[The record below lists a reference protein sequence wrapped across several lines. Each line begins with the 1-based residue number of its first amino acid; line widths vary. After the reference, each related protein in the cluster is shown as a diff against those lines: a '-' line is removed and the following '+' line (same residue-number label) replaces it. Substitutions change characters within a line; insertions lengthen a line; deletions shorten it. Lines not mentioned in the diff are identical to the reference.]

1 MENKPDRKNT
11 LRGAH
16 PDPKPVFYEIT
27 IQGCLD
33 PQWSIWFEGMTL
45 TALEND
51 KCGGACTLITGF
63 VIDQPALYGLLI
75 KIRDLNLT
83 LISVRR
89 LIVGTDQVEEVPI
102 QPEQPGD
109 REKSNH

>member
-1 MENKPDRKNT
+1 MENNPNRKKM
-11 LRGAH
+11 LPGAH

-27 IQGCLD
+27 IQGCLN
-33 PQWSIWFEGMTL
+33 PQWSKWFEGMTL
-45 TALEND
+45 TPLDQGENE
-51 KCGGACTLITGF
+51 GACTLITGF

-89 LIVGTDQVEEVPI
+89 LIAGTNQVEEVPI
-102 QPEQPGD
+102 QPEQTENRD
-109 REKSNH
+109 EANH

>member
-1 MENKPDRKNT
+1 MESSSNRKKT
-11 LRGAH
+11 VRGAN

-27 IQGCLD
+27 IQGFLD
-33 PQWSIWFEGMTL
+33 PHWSKWFEGMTL
-45 TALEND
+45 SPLDHGE
-51 KCGGACTLITGF
+51 CGGACTLITGF

-89 LIVGTDQVEEVPI
+89 LIAGTDQVEEVPI
-102 QPEQPGD
+102 QPELPGD
-109 REKSNH
+109 RDESNH

>member
-1 MENKPDRKNT
+1 MKNNLDSRNKSPGTN
-11 LRGAH
+11 
-16 PDPKPVFYEIT
+16 PDPAPVFYEIT

-33 PQWSIWFEGMTL
+33 PQWSKWFDGMTL
-45 TALEND
+45 TPLDQGES
-51 KCGGACTLITGF
+51 GGACTLITGF

-89 LIVGTDQVEEVPI
+89 SIAGTDRVEDVPI
-102 QPEQPGD
+102 APEQPGD
-109 REKSNH
+109 RGESSH

>member
-1 MENKPDRKNT
+1 MENKPNRKNT
-11 LRGAH
+11 VGSEN

-33 PQWSIWFEGMTL
+33 PEWSKWFEGMSLTTL
-45 TALEND
+45 D
-51 KCGGACTLITGF
+51 QDDRGGACTLITGF

-89 LIVGTDQVEEVPI
+89 SIAGTDRVEDVPI
-102 QPEQPGD
+102 APEKPGD
-109 REKSNH
+109 RGESNH